1 MIPHG
6 MLQQWIFAHDQRS
19 LIDLALPELALLLN
33 AEQCWLFCGRED
45 PKLLDSWPSAT
56 SHDAIFT
63 HCALIIQ
70 IHQLTQDGIWHTFT
84 DDPTLQICRLSGSD
98 EHTQILV
105 WKLNKA
111 TSTER
116 DTSAQV
122 CALLFLGQLLQK
134 HLTETQSCAERTKR
148 DLQEAMLAKQ
158 LNDLRNQVNTI
169 RELQQLMSAMMLCR
183 ELDELYQLTVEQLRC
198 ILPGCR
204 SALMLYDPATGQ
216 VQGTFGTDNSGN
228 TADERNIIYN
238 YRDQTDTFNSALRS
252 QDQELV
258 IKENAPLYTQ
268 NTIVGVGW
276 NAMLILRD
284 ENGPIAWF
292 ALDNLISQ
300 RPLTAAQQVLL
311 ITFGRMVSSVL
322 VQMLREK
329 QLRFLHE
336 GLLAMAEA
344 DNILLACKVAVEKVK
359 TLGVDRAAVMLWD
372 QNAQMLYGTYGCDEQ
387 GNVRD
392 EHHLQI
398 DPYSDPVI
406 SPMLAI
412 QDYFTVRRDA
422 PLFNDK
428 QLIGIGWHL
437 SAGLWH
443 GGRFFGAIFAD
454 NLLSR
459 RVMTSHQQTILHLF
473 TAVVASL
480 LARFQSEQD
489 LRHLNLSL
497 DNQVQERTQALNE
510 ANQRLLDLS
519 YHDPLTGLYNRR
531 YFDQIIQQM
540 MEEPA
545 SPGLML
551 IDIDSFKAFNDIY
564 GHPAGDE
571 CLRSFSIALKNCMPN
586 CTVARMGGEE
596 FAVLIPAVQ
605 QHDLSE
611 LINELMSITEQLA
624 IPHRGSPFGLLTF
637 SAGYASGESR
647 TIAELYHTADKA
659 LYRAKQQGRHCLVQA
674 PDSTPQN
681 QLGCGAKKE
690 ISAVFS
696 ELNQV

>member
-33 AEQCWLFCGRED
+33 ADQCWLFNGRED

-56 SHDAIFT
+56 PYDKVFG

-70 IHQLTQDGIWHTFT
+70 IHQLTQDGIWQTFT

-98 EHTQILV
+98 QNTQILV
-105 WKLNKA
+105 WKTNNAQSKEQDS
-111 TSTER
+111 ST
-116 DTSAQV
+116 QI
-122 CALLFLGQLLQK
+122 CALLFFGQLLQK
-134 HLTETQSCAERTKR
+134 HQTETQNCADRAKR

-169 RELQQLMSAMMLCR
+169 RELQQLMSAMVLCR
-183 ELDELYQLTVEQLRC
+183 ELDELYQLAVEQLRC

-216 VQGTFGTDNSGN
+216 VQGTFGTDSNGN
-228 TADERNIIYN
+228 TADERSIIYS
-238 YRDQTDTFNSALRS
+238 YRDQTDTFNDALRS

-268 NTIVGVGW
+268 HEIVGVGW

-336 GLLAMAEA
+336 GLLAMAET

-359 TLGVDRAAVMLWD
+359 TLGVDRAAVVLWD
-372 QNAQMLYGTYGCDEQ
+372 QNTHMLCGTYGCDEQ
-387 GNVRD
+387 GNLRD

-398 DPYSDPVI
+398 DPYADPVI
-406 SPMLAI
+406 APMLTV

-422 PLFNDK
+422 PLFNDNH
-428 QLIGIGWHL
+428 LIGIGWHL

-545 SPGLML
+545 SPGLIL

-571 CLRSFSIALKNCMPN
+571 CLRSFSIALRNSMSH

-605 QHDLSE
+605 QHELTE
-611 LINELMSITEQLA
+611 LINDLMNITEQLA

-637 SAGYASGESR
+637 SAGYANGESR
-647 TIAELYHTADKA
+647 TITELYHTADKA
-659 LYRAKQQGRHCLVQA
+659 LYRAKQRGRHCLVQV
-674 PDSTPQN
+674 PDATSANLPEHGT
-681 QLGCGAKKE
+681 AKNLAVAS
-690 ISAVFS
+690 SA
-696 ELNQV
+696 LNQV

>member
-1 MIPHG
+1 
-6 MLQQWIFAHDQRS
+6 LQQWIFAHDQRS

-33 AEQCWLFCGRED
+33 ADQCWLFNGRED

-56 SHDAIFT
+56 PYDKVFG

-70 IHQLTQDGIWHTFT
+70 IHQLTQDGIWQTFT

-98 EHTQILV
+98 QNTQILV
-105 WKLNKA
+105 WKTNNAQSKEQDS
-111 TSTER
+111 ST
-116 DTSAQV
+116 QI
-122 CALLFLGQLLQK
+122 CALLFFGQLLQK
-134 HLTETQSCAERTKR
+134 HQTETQNCADRAKR

-169 RELQQLMSAMMLCR
+169 RELQQLMSAMVLCR
-183 ELDELYQLTVEQLRC
+183 ELDELYQLAVEQLRC

-216 VQGTFGTDNSGN
+216 VQGTFGTDSNGN
-228 TADERNIIYN
+228 TADERSIIYS
-238 YRDQTDTFNSALRS
+238 YRDQTDTFNDALRS

-268 NTIVGVGW
+268 HEIVGVGW

-336 GLLAMAEA
+336 GLLAMAET

-359 TLGVDRAAVMLWD
+359 TLGVDRAAVVLWD
-372 QNAQMLYGTYGCDEQ
+372 QSTHMLCGTYGCDEQ
-387 GNVRD
+387 GNLRD

-398 DPYSDPVI
+398 DPYADPVI
-406 SPMLAI
+406 APMLTV

-422 PLFNDK
+422 PLFNDNH
-428 QLIGIGWHL
+428 LIGIGWHL

-545 SPGLML
+545 SPGLIL

-571 CLRSFSIALKNCMPN
+571 CLRSFSIALRNNMSH

-605 QHDLSE
+605 QHELTE
-611 LINELMSITEQLA
+611 LINDLMNITEQLA

-637 SAGYASGESR
+637 SAGYANGESR
-647 TIAELYHTADKA
+647 TITELYHTADKA
-659 LYRAKQQGRHCLVQA
+659 LDRAKQRGRHCLVQA
-674 PDSTPQN
+674 PDAT
-681 QLGCGAKKE
+681 
-690 ISAVFS
+690 SANLPEHGTVKNIAVAS
-696 ELNQV
+696 SALNQA